1 MDGEEKLTLCLRS
14 DVHPHFNVRV
24 KQKTPFSKVFQAF
37 SQRYAA
43 KPGCTFRYTLCDGT
57 ALGPDASP
65 KTYGLE
71 DEEIINVAEIPEG
84 QPQGT
89 QRVNQ
94 VNGTFRE
101 AIRDPNVPEDMQ
113 NNECLQLRVEDNML
127 FSKIIE
133 KYENH
138 CGLDR
143 QLCRYIFEERRLHI
157 EDTPKQ
163 YGMEDGSVV
172 EVMLPANGGSI

>member
-101 AIRDPNVPEDMQ
+101 GARMDNYPNKITITFRKMVLVMV
-113 NNECLQLRVEDNML
+113 LQRFGILMFL
-127 FSKIIE
+127 KI
-133 KYENH
+133 
-138 CGLDR
+138 
-143 QLCRYIFEERRLHI
+143 CRI
-157 EDTPKQ
+157 
-163 YGMEDGSVV
+163 MSVCNSV
-172 EVMLPANGGSI
+172 